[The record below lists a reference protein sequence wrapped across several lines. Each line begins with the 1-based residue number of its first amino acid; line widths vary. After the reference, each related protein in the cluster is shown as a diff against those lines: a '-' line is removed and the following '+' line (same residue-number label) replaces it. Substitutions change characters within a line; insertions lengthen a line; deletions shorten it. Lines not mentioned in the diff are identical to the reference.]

1 MMTFAKVSRRPEFDR
16 DLKQLLK
23 RYRSLEDDLTVFI
36 NTQLV
41 LLHKQKIDNRGIVL
55 INNLG
60 IEEPKIFKPV
70 KFACKSIHG
79 RGAASG
85 IRLTYAYFE
94 EADHIEFIQ
103 IYFKADDENED
114 LEDSRL
120 CCFAPFY
127 ASVLKSNA

>member
-1 MMTFAKVSRRPEFDR
+1 MTTFANVTRRPEFDR
-16 DLKQLLK
+16 DLKRLLK

-60 IEEPKIFKPV
+60 IEEPKIFKAV

-114 LEDSRL
+114 RERIKNL
-120 CCFAPFY
+120 Y
-127 ASVLKSNA
+127 GK

>member
-1 MMTFAKVSRRPEFDR
+1 MTTFAKISRSPEFDR

-23 RYRSLEDDLTVFI
+23 RYRSLEDDLNVFI

-41 LLHKQKIDNRGIVL
+41 LLHKQKIDNHGIVL

-60 IEEPKIFKPV
+60 IEEPKIFKAV

-103 IYFKADDENED
+103 IYFKADNENED
-114 LEDSRL
+114 RERI
-120 CCFAPFY
+120 
-127 ASVLKSNA
+127 KSIYGK

>member
-1 MMTFAKVSRRPEFDR
+1 MMTFANVTRRPEFDR

-41 LLHKQKIDNRGIVL
+41 LLHRQKIDNRGIVL

-60 IEEPKIFKPV
+60 IEEPKIFKAV

-114 LEDSRL
+114 RERIKNI
-120 CCFAPFY
+120 Y
-127 ASVLKSNA
+127 GK

>member
-1 MMTFAKVSRRPEFDR
+1 MTTFARISRRPEFDK

-60 IEEPKIFKPV
+60 IEEPKIFKAV
-70 KFACKSIHG
+70 KFASKSIHG

-94 EADHIEFIQ
+94 DADHIEFIQ
-103 IYFKADDENED
+103 IYFKADDENEGR
-114 LEDSRL
+114 ERI
-120 CCFAPFY
+120 
-127 ASVLKSNA
+127 KSIYGR

>member
-1 MMTFAKVSRRPEFDR
+1 MMTFAKVNRRPEFDR

-60 IEEPKIFKPV
+60 IKEPKIFKAV

-94 EADHIEFIQ
+94 ETDHIEFIQ

-114 LEDSRL
+114 RERIKNI
-120 CCFAPFY
+120 Y
-127 ASVLKSNA
+127 GK

>member
-1 MMTFAKVSRRPEFDR
+1 MTTFAKISRRPEFDR

-60 IEEPKIFKPV
+60 MEEPKIFKAV

-114 LEDSRL
+114 RERI
-120 CCFAPFY
+120 
-127 ASVLKSNA
+127 KSIYRN

>member
-1 MMTFAKVSRRPEFDR
+1 MTTFAKVTRRPEFDR

-60 IEEPKIFKPV
+60 IEEPKIFKAV

-79 RGAASG
+79 RGVASG

-94 EADHIEFIQ
+94 ATDHIEFIQ
-103 IYFKADDENED
+103 IYFKADEENED
-114 LEDSRL
+114 RERI
-120 CCFAPFY
+120 
-127 ASVLKSNA
+127 KSLYGKHP

>member
-1 MMTFAKVSRRPEFDR
+1 MTTFAKVTRRPEFDK
-16 DLKQLLK
+16 DLKHLIK

-41 LLHKQKIDNRGIVL
+41 LFHKQKIDNRGIVH

-60 IEEPKIFKPV
+60 IEEPKIFNAV

-94 EADHIEFIQ
+94 EVDHIEFIQ

-114 LEDSRL
+114 RERI
-120 CCFAPFY
+120 
-127 ASVLKSNA
+127 KSLYGEHR

>member
-1 MMTFAKVSRRPEFDR
+1 MTTFANVTRRPEFDR

-41 LLHKQKIDNRGIVL
+41 LLHKQKIDNRGIVH

-60 IEEPKIFKPV
+60 IEEPKIFKAV

-114 LEDSRL
+114 RERIKNLYGKR
-120 CCFAPFY
+120 A
-127 ASVLKSNA
+127 

>member
-1 MMTFAKVSRRPEFDR
+1 MTTFAKISRRPEFDR

-23 RYRSLEDDLTVFI
+23 RYRSLEDDLNVFI

-41 LLHKQKIDNRGIVL
+41 LLHKQKIDNRGIML

-60 IEEPKIFKPV
+60 IEEPKIFKAV

-114 LEDSRL
+114 RERIKNI
-120 CCFAPFY
+120 Y
-127 ASVLKSNA
+127 GK

>member
-1 MMTFAKVSRRPEFDR
+1 MTTFANVTRRPEFDR

-60 IEEPKIFKPV
+60 IEEPKIFKAV

-114 LEDSRL
+114 RERIKNI
-120 CCFAPFY
+120 Y
-127 ASVLKSNA
+127 GKWKRK

>member
-1 MMTFAKVSRRPEFDR
+1 MMNFAKISRRPEFDR

-23 RYRSLEDDLTVFI
+23 RYRSLEDDLMVFI

-41 LLHKQKIDNRGIVL
+41 LLHKQKTNNRGIVL

-60 IEEPKIFKPV
+60 IEEPKIFKAV

-114 LEDSRL
+114 RERI
-120 CCFAPFY
+120 
-127 ASVLKSNA
+127 KSIYGK

>member
-1 MMTFAKVSRRPEFDR
+1 MTTFAKVTRRQEFEK
-16 DLKQLLK
+16 DLKHLLK
-23 RYRSLEDDLTVFI
+23 RYRSLEDDLRVFV

-41 LLHKQKIDNRGIVL
+41 LFHKQKIDNRGLVH

-60 IEEPKIFKPV
+60 IEEPKIFKAV
-70 KFACKSIHG
+70 KFACKFIHG

-103 IYFKADDENED
+103 IYFKADDENENRERIKN
-114 LEDSRL
+114 LYGKR
-120 CCFAPFY
+120 
-127 ASVLKSNA
+127 

>member
-1 MMTFAKVSRRPEFDR
+1 MMNFAKISRRPEFDK
-16 DLKQLLK
+16 DLKHLLK

-60 IEEPKIFKPV
+60 IEEPKIFKAV

-114 LEDSRL
+114 RERIKNLYGKR
-120 CCFAPFY
+120 
-127 ASVLKSNA
+127 V

>member
-1 MMTFAKVSRRPEFDR
+1 MMNFVKISRTPEFEK

-23 RYRSLEDDLTVFI
+23 RYRSLEEDLNVFVG
-36 NTQLV
+36 TQLV
-41 LLHKQKIDNRGIVL
+41 LFHKQKIDNRGIVH

-60 IEEPKIFKPV
+60 LEEPKIFKAV
-70 KFACKSIHG
+70 KFACKSLHG

-114 LEDSRL
+114 RERI
-120 CCFAPFY
+120 
-127 ASVLKSNA
+127 KSTYKK

>member
-1 MMTFAKVSRRPEFDR
+1 MTTFAKVSRRPEFDR

-23 RYRSLEDDLTVFI
+23 RYRSLEDDLTVFL

-41 LLHKQKIDNRGIVL
+41 LLHKQKIDNRGIVH

-60 IEEPKIFKPV
+60 IEEPKIFKAV

-94 EADHIEFIQ
+94 EVDHIEFIQ

-114 LEDSRL
+114 RERIKNI
-120 CCFAPFY
+120 Y
-127 ASVLKSNA
+127 EKWKRK

>member
-1 MMTFAKVSRRPEFDR
+1 MMTFAKISRRLEFDK

-41 LLHKQKIDNRGIVL
+41 LLHKQKIDNRGIVH

-60 IEEPKIFKPV
+60 IEEPKIFKAV

-94 EADHIEFIQ
+94 ETDHIEFIQ
-103 IYFKADDENED
+103 IYFKADDEHED
-114 LEDSRL
+114 RERI
-120 CCFAPFY
+120 
-127 ASVLKSNA
+127 KSLYGKRA

>member
-1 MMTFAKVSRRPEFDR
+1 MMNFAKISRRPEFDK
-16 DLKQLLK
+16 DLKHLLK

-60 IEEPKIFKPV
+60 IEEPKIFKAV

-114 LEDSRL
+114 RERIKNLYGR
-120 CCFAPFY
+120 
-127 ASVLKSNA
+127 

>member
-1 MMTFAKVSRRPEFDR
+1 MTTFAKISRRPEFDK

-41 LLHKQKIDNRGIVL
+41 LLHKQKIDNRGIL
-55 INNLG
+55 HINNLG
-60 IEEPKIFKPV
+60 IEEPKIFKAV
-70 KFACKSIHG
+70 KFACKSTHG

-94 EADHIEFIQ
+94 EADHVEFIQ

-114 LEDSRL
+114 RERI
-120 CCFAPFY
+120 
-127 ASVLKSNA
+127 KSIYGK

>member
-1 MMTFAKVSRRPEFDR
+1 MTNFAKISRRPEFDK

-60 IEEPKIFKPV
+60 IEEPKIFKAV

-114 LEDSRL
+114 RERI
-120 CCFAPFY
+120 
-127 ASVLKSNA
+127 KSIYGK

>member
-1 MMTFAKVSRRPEFDR
+1 MTTFANVTRRPEFDR

-60 IEEPKIFKPV
+60 IEEPKIFKAV

-114 LEDSRL
+114 RERIKNIYGKR
-120 CCFAPFY
+120 A
-127 ASVLKSNA
+127 

>member
-1 MMTFAKVSRRPEFDR
+1 MTTFAKISRRPEFDR
-16 DLKQLLK
+16 DFKQLLK

-60 IEEPKIFKPV
+60 IEEPKIFKAV

-114 LEDSRL
+114 RERIKNI
-120 CCFAPFY
+120 Y
-127 ASVLKSNA
+127 GK

>member
-1 MMTFAKVSRRPEFDR
+1 MKTFAKVSRRPEFDR

-36 NTQLV
+36 NTQLI

-55 INNLG
+55 INNLSV
-60 IEEPKIFKPV
+60 EEPKIFKAI

-103 IYFKADDENED
+103 IYFKPDDENED
-114 LEDSRL
+114 KERI
-120 CCFAPFY
+120 
-127 ASVLKSNA
+127 KSIYGK

>member
-1 MMTFAKVSRRPEFDR
+1 MTTFAKINRRPEFDK

-41 LLHKQKIDNRGIVL
+41 LLHKQKIDNHGIVL

-60 IEEPKIFKPV
+60 IEEPKIFKAV

-114 LEDSRL
+114 RGRIKNI
-120 CCFAPFY
+120 Y
-127 ASVLKSNA
+127 GK

>member
-1 MMTFAKVSRRPEFDR
+1 MTTFAKISRRPEFDR
-16 DLKQLLK
+16 DFKQLLK
-23 RYRSLEDDLTVFI
+23 RYRSLEDDLNVFI
-36 NTQLV
+36 NTQLI

-60 IEEPKIFKPV
+60 IEEPKIFKAV

-94 EADHIEFIQ
+94 EADHVEFIQ

-114 LEDSRL
+114 RERI
-120 CCFAPFY
+120 
-127 ASVLKSNA
+127 KSIYGN

>member
-1 MMTFAKVSRRPEFDR
+1 MTTFAKVSRRPEFDK

-23 RYRSLEDDLTVFI
+23 RYRSLEDDLAVFI

-41 LLHKQKIDNRGIVL
+41 LLHKQKIDNRGIVH

-60 IEEPKIFKPV
+60 IEEPKIFKAV

-85 IRLTYAYFE
+85 IRLTYAYFV

-103 IYFKADDENED
+103 IYFKADEENED
-114 LEDSRL
+114 RERIKNLYGKCHVRAL
-120 CCFAPFY
+120 
-127 ASVLKSNA
+127 N

>member
-1 MMTFAKVSRRPEFDR
+1 MTKTFAKISRRPEFEKE
-16 DLKQLLK
+16 LKQLLK
-23 RYRSLEDDLTVFI
+23 RFQSLEDDLNVFL
-36 NTQLV
+36 NTQLI
-41 LLHKQKIDNRGIVL
+41 LFHKEKMDNRGIVH

-60 IEEPKIFKPV
+60 IEDPKIFKAV

-94 EADHIEFIQ
+94 ESDHIEFIQ

-114 LEDSRL
+114 RERIKNLYGKRG
-120 CCFAPFY
+120 
-127 ASVLKSNA
+127 

>member
-1 MMTFAKVSRRPEFDR
+1 MMNFAKISRRPEFDK
-16 DLKQLLK
+16 DLKHLLK

-41 LLHKQKIDNRGIVL
+41 LLHKQKIDNRGIVHS
-55 INNLG
+55 NNLG
-60 IEEPKIFKPV
+60 IEEPKIFKAV

-114 LEDSRL
+114 RERI
-120 CCFAPFY
+120 
-127 ASVLKSNA
+127 KSLYGKRA

>member
-1 MMTFAKVSRRPEFDR
+1 MTNFAKISRRPEFER

-60 IEEPKIFKPV
+60 IEEPKIFKAV

-114 LEDSRL
+114 RERIKN
-120 CCFAPFY
+120 FY
-127 ASVLKSNA
+127 GR

>member
-1 MMTFAKVSRRPEFDR
+1 MMTTFANVTRRPEFDR

-60 IEEPKIFKPV
+60 IEEPKIFKAV

-114 LEDSRL
+114 RERIKNI
-120 CCFAPFY
+120 Y
-127 ASVLKSNA
+127 GK

>member
-1 MMTFAKVSRRPEFDR
+1 MTTFAKVSRRPEFER

-23 RYRSLEDDLTVFI
+23 RYRSLEDDLTVFV

-60 IEEPKIFKPV
+60 IEEPKIFKAV

-114 LEDSRL
+114 RERIKNI
-120 CCFAPFY
+120 Y
-127 ASVLKSNA
+127 GK

>member
-1 MMTFAKVSRRPEFDR
+1 MTTFANISRRPEFDR

-60 IEEPKIFKPV
+60 IEEPKIFKAV

-114 LEDSRL
+114 RERIKNI
-120 CCFAPFY
+120 Y
-127 ASVLKSNA
+127 GK

>member
-1 MMTFAKVSRRPEFDR
+1 MMTFAKISRRPEFDR
-16 DLKQLLK
+16 DIKQLLK
-23 RYRSLEDDLTVFI
+23 RYRSLEDDLTVFV

-60 IEEPKIFKPV
+60 IEEPKIFKAV

-114 LEDSRL
+114 RERI
-120 CCFAPFY
+120 
-127 ASVLKSNA
+127 KSIYGK

>member
-1 MMTFAKVSRRPEFDR
+1 MMTFANVSRKPEFER

-23 RYRSLEDDLTVFI
+23 RYRSLEEDLHVFVC
-36 NTQLV
+36 TQLV
-41 LLHKQKIDNRGIVL
+41 LFHKQKIDNRGIVH

-60 IEEPKIFKPV
+60 IVEPKIFKAV

-94 EADHIEFIQ
+94 ETDHIEFIQ

-114 LEDSRL
+114 KERI
-120 CCFAPFY
+120 
-127 ASVLKSNA
+127 KSLYGKRG

>member
-1 MMTFAKVSRRPEFDR
+1 MTTFAKISRRPEFDR

-60 IEEPKIFKPV
+60 IEEPKIFKAV

-114 LEDSRL
+114 RERI
-120 CCFAPFY
+120 
-127 ASVLKSNA
+127 KSLYG